1 MSVRYEFIAAGC
13 AATEVVHAGVELGYD
28 TVTSPLALLV
38 AGDEVTVIEGSGEE
52 LQELLNRALDQ
63 VRAATGDPS

>member
-52 LQELLNRALDQ
+52 LQALLTRAMDQ
-63 VRAATGDPS
+63 VRAAMGATP